1 MDSHDNTYSCYT
13 IGLTG
18 GIASGKSAVSQMF
31 ADLGCDI
38 IDADIIARE
47 VVEVGSTGL
56 NGLVAAFGET
66 ILTEGKQLDRLSLRK
81 IVFNNSKKLT
91 LLNSILHPLI
101 QQKIINKAKLVNN
114 NYCIIVIPLLCEAD
128 SYQWLDRILV
138 VDVLPEVQL
147 QRLMQRDSISREL
160 ADKMMQSQCSRRQ
173 RLALADDVIN
183 NEQSLLDLKKH
194 VETLNCLYK
203 QFKSK

>member
-38 IDADIIARE
+38 IDADIISRE

-91 LLNSILHPLI
+91 LLNSILIH
-101 QQKIINKAKLVNN
+101 
-114 NYCIIVIPLLCEAD
+114 
-128 SYQWLDRILV
+128 
-138 VDVLPEVQL
+138 
-147 QRLMQRDSISREL
+147 
-160 ADKMMQSQCSRRQ
+160 
-173 RLALADDVIN
+173 
-183 NEQSLLDLKKH
+183 
-194 VETLNCLYK
+194 
-203 QFKSK
+203 